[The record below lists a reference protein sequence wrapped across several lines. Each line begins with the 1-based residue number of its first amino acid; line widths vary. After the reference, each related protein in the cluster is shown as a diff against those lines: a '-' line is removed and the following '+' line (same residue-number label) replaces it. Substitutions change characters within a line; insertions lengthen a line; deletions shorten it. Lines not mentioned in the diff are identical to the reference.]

1 MAIERYEVVKFDKR
15 TGKESEPVFSTLSR
29 HEAKQKAAKSNDE
42 LTHNQRQQGEFRVRT
57 GNPFY
62 RFSFDN

>member
-1 MAIERYEVVKFDKR
+1 MAIQRYEAVKFDKR

-29 HEAKQKAAKSNDE
+29 REAKQKAAKSNDE
-42 LTHNQRQQGEFRVRT
+42 LTHGQRQAGEFRVRT

>member
-1 MAIERYEVVKFDKR
+1 MGIERYEVVKFDKR

-29 HEAKQKAAKSNDE
+29 REAKQKAAKSNDE
-42 LTHNQRQQGEFRVRT
+42 LTHNQRQEGEFRVRT

>member
-29 HEAKQKAAKSNDE
+29 PEAKQKAAKSNDE
-42 LTHNQRQQGEFRVRT
+42 LTRNQRQQGEFRVRR